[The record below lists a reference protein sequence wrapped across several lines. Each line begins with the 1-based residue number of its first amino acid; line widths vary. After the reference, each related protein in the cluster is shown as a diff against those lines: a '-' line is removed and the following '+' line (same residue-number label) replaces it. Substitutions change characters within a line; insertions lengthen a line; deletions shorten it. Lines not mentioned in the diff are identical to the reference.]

1 MNPTLNPNQDQEGR
15 TALHY
20 AADGDSKARIAE
32 VLVSAGG
39 DVHRSDFSGLTPLHI
54 AHQAGARGVLATLEW
69 AQRNSRGLAASAVGP
84 AIPLSPL
91 QVDVDEGLWSGGAR
105 VAAATPPGRAA
116 QSLHGRAPRSPHAGG
131 STQQAAYSGRQS
143 PGGGGGPASAGG
155 SGKDFSSS
163 ASLAHWGTQSYAEQ
177 DIVTGRGEVWVARP
191 LGDGGSGVAAHDDWG
206 MRTVAM
212 EPRSPTASRAPTAA
226 MAAIGA
232 ASNASYGQARGCTAA
247 ERGQCA
253 PQPHAPQ
260 RVPGTATDFSNWE
273 EGAGHLPSMVTRPHS
288 RAPGASVMD
297 LTKSVTDDWIV
308 VDSDDEEV
316 AASYRRAPGAG
327 AAGGGEEAD
336 VWQERV
342 NQAKDAALQVKMGIA
357 NLWKNFAK

>member
-1 MNPTLNPNQDQEGR
+1 M
-15 TALHY
+15 
-20 AADGDSKARIAE
+20 
-32 VLVSAGG
+32 
-39 DVHRSDFSGLTPLHI
+39 
-54 AHQAGARGVLATLEW
+54 LATLEW

-105 VAAATPPGRAA
+105 VAAATQPVRAS
-116 QSLHGRAPRSPHAGG
+116 QGLHGRAPRSPHAGVA
-131 STQQAAYSGRQS
+131 TQQAAFSGRPETQQAAFSGRQS
-143 PGGGGGPASAGG
+143 PGGGGGPAGAGG

-212 EPRSPTASRAPTAA
+212 ETRSPTASRAPTAA

-232 ASNASYGQARGCTAA
+232 ASDAAYGQARGRTA
-247 ERGQCA
+247 
-253 PQPHAPQ
+253 HAPQ
-260 RVPGTATDFSNWE
+260 RVPGSATDFSNWE